1 MVRPVVI
8 MSGLCPTTGEGVTQV
23 VPLSIEYWYV
33 TPAVGSS
40 KQIMPWLPLIPTATK
55 LVGALRVSSGA
66 EGRWN
71 ALADRSPCPWLGG
84 NLSFPEGSAE
94 RAEEKIPTTVSASRA
109 TLGNEEAPNRVP
121 QIKNETRT
129 GGAHLCFLTERKSD
143 PKLAVRIPEPAQFLS
158 RAPKTICTWCR
169 WLWPDRRSRWDAVA
183 LLNASLNE
191 RMLII
196 YLILIL
202 PVRANNVHVDYRV
215 PGWHGDARQVKV
227 VRFHLLKD
235 LLGGT

>member
-1 MVRPVVI
+1 

-33 TPAVGSS
+33 TKGADSS

-71 ALADRSPCPWLGG
+71 TLADRSPCPWLGG

-129 GGAHLCFLTERKSD
+129 GGAHLFFLTKRKSD
-143 PKLAVRIPEPAQFLS
+143 PKGACVKDFFIVVLGWKYDIKGIQSMWRKYTPTQQ
-158 RAPKTICTWCR
+158 APRPQNFISCQIDLFFRTPSAYICRKIT
-169 WLWPDRRSRWDAVA
+169 
-183 LLNASLNE
+183 
-191 RMLII
+191 
-196 YLILIL
+196 
-202 PVRANNVHVDYRV
+202 
-215 PGWHGDARQVKV
+215 
-227 VRFHLLKD
+227 
-235 LLGGT
+235 T

>member
-1 MVRPVVI
+1 MRRGHREGNVNTRYRPTICTFAFVV
-8 MSGLCPTTGEGVTQV
+8 LQPRH
-23 VPLSIEYWYV
+23 P
-33 TPAVGSS
+33 
-40 KQIMPWLPLIPTATK
+40 PW
-55 LVGALRVSSGA
+55 ALRSCLPRSS
-66 EGRWN
+66 
-71 ALADRSPCPWLGG
+71 
-84 NLSFPEGSAE
+84 
-94 RAEEKIPTTVSASRA
+94 
-109 TLGNEEAPNRVP
+109 
-121 QIKNETRT
+121 
-129 GGAHLCFLTERKSD
+129 
-143 PKLAVRIPEPAQFLS
+143 LAVHIPEPAQFLS